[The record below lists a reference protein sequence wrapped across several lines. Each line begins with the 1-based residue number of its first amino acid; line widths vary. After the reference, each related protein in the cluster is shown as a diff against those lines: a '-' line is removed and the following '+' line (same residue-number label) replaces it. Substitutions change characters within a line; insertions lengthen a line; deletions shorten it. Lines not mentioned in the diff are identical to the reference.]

1 MKKLNYMLCNQHLG
15 TQAFWCMANLIT
27 GCRIL
32 CSIILLFCPA
42 MSPRFI
48 ALYLLAGFTD
58 MIDGTVARRTNTV
71 SEFGS
76 RLDTIAD
83 FVFIIVCL
91 IKLLPMWIL
100 PIWLWIWIGTI
111 FAMKVSNLI
120 LGFMIQRHFVA
131 VHTVMNK
138 ITGFLLFVLPIT
150 PVFIELKYSA
160 VVVCAV
166 ATFAAVQEGYF
177 IKSGKIIGGNES
189 EDK

>member
-1 MKKLNYMLCNQHLG
+1 
-15 TQAFWCMANLIT
+15 
-27 GCRIL
+27 
-32 CSIILLFCPA
+32 
-42 MSPRFI
+42 
-48 ALYLLAGFTD
+48 
-58 MIDGTVARRTNTV
+58 MIDGTVARKTNTV

-83 FVFIIVCL
+83 FVIIIICL

-177 IKSGKIIGGNES
+177 IKSGKIIGGNKN